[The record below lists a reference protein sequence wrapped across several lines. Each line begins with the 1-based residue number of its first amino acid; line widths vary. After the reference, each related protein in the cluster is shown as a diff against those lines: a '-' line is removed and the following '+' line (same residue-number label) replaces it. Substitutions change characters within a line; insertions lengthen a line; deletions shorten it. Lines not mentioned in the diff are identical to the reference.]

1 LKDLQKTKKNQ
12 NPEGRH
18 PRLEELRV
26 ASLVEDLVKL
36 VGERNIDPSELT
48 EENLRDMLE
57 QIYKKQPEMERNQER
72 KNRVIQ
78 ESLKRLKA
86 EKQDK

>member
-1 LKDLQKTKKNQ
+1 
-12 NPEGRH
+12 
-18 PRLEELRV
+18 
-26 ASLVEDLVKL
+26 
-36 VGERNIDPSELT
+36 
-48 EENLRDMLE
+48 MLE

-72 KNRVIQ
+72 ENRVIQ

>member
-1 LKDLQKTKKNQ
+1 
-12 NPEGRH
+12 
-18 PRLEELRV
+18 
-26 ASLVEDLVKL
+26 VEDLVKL

-72 KNRVIQ
+72 ENRVIQ